1 VLKIAGA
8 ERSVQSRLRRLLT
21 LCCLT
26 AVVALLATACASA
39 PIPVSKAPPGSG
51 PRTVPKPTDCTA
63 SLADPKRAQEGLD
76 AAQPGQKLCIFG
88 QYVQG
93 AELTVRK
100 SGTAAQPVQVV
111 SDGSTMTTIH
121 IQADNVVVEGF
132 NTQGGRGIKARG
144 NNITIRNNDV
154 RSATDDG
161 IRCSLC
167 TNSMIEGNTVR
178 DADGTGI
185 LIDGQNDTV
194 QHNDVAGSRRRT
206 ATDADGVRFWGINQK
221 ITDNTIH
228 DISQQGYPA
237 GTEPHTDCFQTFDE
251 DSPISYG
258 VVIQNN
264 KCVNVDAQCMIASGT
279 ARHNAGV
286 PYNQI
291 AIQFL
296 DNYCQSGA
304 DPAVYLEGYPNV
316 AIKGNTFSS
325 QYAVALLAV
334 QSAVN
339 VKFEDNILVGQFQP
353 FNVDPTSMAG
363 FTQSNNVNK

>member
-1 VLKIAGA
+1 MTIARMRQA
-8 ERSVQSRLRRLLT
+8 LV
-21 LCCLT
+21 LCCV
-26 AVVALLATACASA
+26 VVATALVASACASA
-39 PIPVSKAPPGSG
+39 PIPVTKAPPPGSV
-51 PRTVPKPTDCTA
+51 PRAVPKPTDCTQ
-63 SLADPKRAQEGLD
+63 SLADPKRAQDGLN
-76 AAQPGQKLCIFG
+76 AAQPGQRLCVFG

-93 AELTVRK
+93 AELLLKR
-100 SGTAAQPVQVV
+100 SGTASEPIHLV
-111 SDGSTMTTIH
+111 SDGSTMTTIR
-121 IQADNVVVEGF
+121 IQADNVVLEGF
-132 NTQGGRGIKARG
+132 NTQGGNGIKARG

-154 RSATDDG
+154 RGAEDDG

-167 TNSMIEGNTVR
+167 TNSMIENNTVR

-206 ATDADGVRFWGINQK
+206 ATDADGVRFWGVNQK
-221 ITDNTIH
+221 IVNNTVH
-228 DISQQGYPA
+228 DISQKGYPV

-258 VVIQNN
+258 VVIQDN
-264 KCVNVDAQCMIASGT
+264 KCVNVDAQCLIASGT
-279 ARHNAGV
+279 DRHNAGV
-286 PYNQI
+286 PPGQI

-296 DNYCQSGA
+296 DNYCQSDA
-304 DPAVYLEGYPNV
+304 DQAIYLEGYPNV

-325 QYAVALLAV
+325 DYTVALLAV

-339 VKFEDNILVGQFQP
+339 VKLEDNILVGKFQP

-363 FTQSNNVNK
+363 FSQANNTTK